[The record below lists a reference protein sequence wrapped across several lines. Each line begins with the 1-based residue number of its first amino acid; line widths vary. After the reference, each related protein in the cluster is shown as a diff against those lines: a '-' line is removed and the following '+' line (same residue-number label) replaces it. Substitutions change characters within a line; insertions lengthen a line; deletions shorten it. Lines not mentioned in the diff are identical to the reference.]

1 MTKTLEAIASA
12 RRRDPVLELEAYC
25 EAGGCPARVTTV
37 RVKDYDDELLPLLRR
52 RGGLHCP
59 ICGRPLKLHHAFTL
73 GEAVERRRAAARASV
88 AAEMYAR
95 DYGALAVP
103 MAVYLDDRLPPTPPG
118 WWDGMGQTTDEVT
131 P

>member
-1 MTKTLEAIASA
+1 MTKTLGVIAAA
-12 RRRDPVLELEAYC
+12 RERDPLLELEAYC
-25 EAGGCPARVTTV
+25 RSTDCPAREVTIHA
-37 RVKDYDDELLPLLRR
+37 KDHDDDLLPLLRR

-59 ICGRPLKLHHAFTL
+59 ICGGPLKLHHAITFR
-73 GEAVERRRAAARASV
+73 EAEARGRLAARGSV
-88 AAEMYAR
+88 AVEMYAR
-95 DYGALAVP
+95 DHDTLAVP

>member
-1 MTKTLEAIASA
+1 MTTMLLDVAAA
-12 RRRDPVLELEAYC
+12 RRRDPLLELEAYC
-25 EAGGCPARVTTV
+25 ESSRCPARVTTV
-37 RVKDYDDELLPLLRR
+37 RVKDYDEDLLPLLRR

-59 ICGRPLKLHHAFTL
+59 ICGGPLRLHHAFTL
-73 GEAVERRRAAARASV
+73 GEAEERRRLEARGSV
-88 AAEMYAR
+88 AVEMYAR
-95 DYGALAVP
+95 DRDALAVP